1 MRIFSSLVQL
11 SVFGLCI
18 LLASCGSKEDTAQAT
33 QRLMVVN
40 VLSPDA
46 YADAHIKGSINVP
59 FDKLEE
65 KAQSWNKNTRIVVYC
80 ANYFCAASAEAARR
94 LQKMGFVDVFAY
106 EGGTAEWKQ
115 KGFSLQ
121 GPAKEGYLANVG
133 SPHGAPADIKLMDV
147 ETLKRE
153 IENADKAGMLI
164 TE

>member
-11 SVFGLCI
+11 SMFGACI
-18 LLASCGSKEDTAQAT
+18 LLASCGGKEDTTRAASK
-33 QRLMVVN
+33 LMVVN

-46 YADAHIKGSINVP
+46 YADAHIKGSVNVP

-80 ANYFCAASAEAARR
+80 ANYFCTASAEAARR
-94 LQKMGFVDVFAY
+94 LQKMGFGNVFAY

-115 KGFSLQ
+115 KGFPLE
-121 GPAKEGYLANVG
+121 GPGKEGYLANVG
-133 SPHGAPADIKLMDV
+133 SAHEGSADIKLMNAV
-147 ETLKRE
+147 TLKQE
-153 IENADKAGMLI
+153 IENAEKAGLLI